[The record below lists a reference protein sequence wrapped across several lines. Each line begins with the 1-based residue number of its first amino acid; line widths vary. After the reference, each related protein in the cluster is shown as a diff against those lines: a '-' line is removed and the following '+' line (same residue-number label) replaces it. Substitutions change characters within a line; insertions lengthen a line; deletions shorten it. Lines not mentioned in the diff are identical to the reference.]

1 MVQKVNG
8 LLQAQAPDIETQDGQ
23 SLVEYALIIML
34 VALIVF
40 AILSTLGQTLIT
52 VYWDRIVNELIPA
65 MGG

>member
-1 MVQKVNG
+1 MVQKVKC
-8 LLQAQAPDIETQDGQ
+8 LVQARAPENETQDGQ

-40 AILSTLGQTLIT
+40 AVLTALGQTLIT